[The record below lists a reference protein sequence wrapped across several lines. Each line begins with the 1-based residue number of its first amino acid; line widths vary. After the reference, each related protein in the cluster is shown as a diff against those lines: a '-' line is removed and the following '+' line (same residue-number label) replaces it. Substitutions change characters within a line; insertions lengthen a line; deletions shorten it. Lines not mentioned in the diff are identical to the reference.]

1 MGLHLFRFGVILCG
15 GRSFK
20 KFFYTKK
27 IILNIIKKSLK
38 NILNIKKRYYF
49 SSQNYP
55 NQITQPN
62 L

>member
-1 MGLHLFRFGVILCG
+1 MEVVVLRFFFTL
-15 GRSFK
+15 K
-20 KFFYTKK
+20 KIFK
-27 IILNIIKKSLK
+27 IILKKSLK

-55 NQITQPN
+55 NQTTQPN